1 MKRIIIS
8 LSIIAAVAAIIVGAT
23 TAYFSDTEKSEGN
36 TISAGVV
43 DIVVNGDNPWNKTFT
58 EKLTDMKP
66 CQTRYI
72 EFTVRNLEYSNPIEL
87 WKHIEIVDQSD
98 GVITEPECT
107 EGGGTWT
114 GGPTPCTTS
123 TQCCTGDYKSRNNI
137 ASYILYDMYVC
148 EWDGSANKC
157 KTENGAPVGNDWDP
171 IITENQYVRLDN
183 VGCCW
188 IYLGQLD
195 PDKQLKVVQSYH
207 LSSWPDAPEPE
218 VGNWAQGDELT
229 FNIELYAE
237 QVSGPGP
244 DLPTMVTLDN
254 KDSQTW
260 EPIADDYSAT
270 LTFNPSGSTFDY
282 SLTGKVKQAN
292 TDYCLIYYADPWP
305 GDGPNHTGGKL
316 IDTVHSDS
324 SRAVHKT
331 NNVDI
336 GMDLPG
342 LDDENAKVGAK
353 IWLVPCNDY
362 NQSEYKLTAWNP
374 DEYLFEMRLIKY
386 DDTDN

>member
-1 MKRIIIS
+1 MNKNILVSLAIIG
-8 LSIIAAVAAIIVGAT
+8 AVAAIAIGGTV
-23 TAYFSDTEKSEGN
+23 AYFSDTETSTGN

-43 DIVVNGDNPWNKTFT
+43 DIVVNEQNPWHDTFT
-58 EKLTDMKP
+58 EELKDMKP

-87 WKHIEIVDQSD
+87 WKHIEIVEQRD

-114 GGPTPCTTS
+114 GSAYPCTNPDE
-123 TQCCTGDYKSRNNI
+123 CCTGDYEPRNNI

-148 EWDGSANKC
+148 EWDGTPNKC
-157 KTENGAPVGNDWDP
+157 RTDDNGAPVGNDWDS
-171 IITENQYVRLDN
+171 IITEDQYVRLDN

-195 PDKQLKVVQSYH
+195 PGNQLKVVQSYH

-254 KDSQTW
+254 KDPVTW
-260 EPIADDYSAT
+260 KPINDEYSAV
-270 LTFNPSGSTFDY
+270 LTFNPSGPTFNY
-282 SLTGKVKQAN
+282 ELEGKVKQEN
-292 TDYCLIYYADPWP
+292 TEYCLIYYADPWP
-305 GDGPNHTGGKL
+305 GNHPGALIGKASSDADGKITMSGNPDLG
-316 IDTVHSDS
+316 IDMPDP
-324 SRAVHKT
+324 ADA
-331 NNVDI
+331 NN
-336 GMDLPG
+336 P
-342 LDDENAKVGAK
+342 AGAK
-353 IWLVPCNDY
+353 IWLVPCSNY
-362 NQSEYKLTAWNP
+362 NECGYNLTAWNP

-386 DDTDN
+386 